1 MAHSSSITRAA
12 VPVRVEL
19 ASCVLD
25 GELAVPARPSG
36 VILFAHGSGSS
47 RFAADTRFLADTF
60 DRNDLATL
68 LIDLLSEDEEMRDER
83 TGRLRFDI
91 SLLAGRLV
99 GIGAWAAGMPEL
111 RRLRFGLFGASTGA
125 AAALLAAAQQP
136 QSFHAVV
143 SRSGRPDLAGSAL
156 TRVMAPTLLIAAEH
170 DKPVVALNQRATT
183 QIRSEV
189 RLEIVRGATPLFE
202 EPGTLDE
209 VATLA
214 AHWFQTHLRRN

>member
-1 MAHSSSITRAA
+1 
-12 VPVRVEL
+12 VEL

-25 GELAVPARPSG
+25 GALTVPTRPAG
-36 VILFAHGSGSS
+36 LIVFAHGSGTS
-47 RFAADTRFLADTF
+47 RFAAHSRFLADIL
-60 DRNDLATL
+60 DRHDFATL
-68 LIDLLSEDEEMRDER
+68 LIDLMSEDEEIRDER

-91 SLLAGRLV
+91 GLLAGRLV
-99 GIGAWAAGMPEL
+99 GIAAWSTGVPEL
-111 RRLRFGLFGASTGA
+111 RGLRVGLFGAGTGA

-136 QSFHAVV
+136 QTFHVLV

-156 TRVMAPTLLIAAEH
+156 TRVMAPTLLITAEH
-170 DKPVVALNQRATT
+170 DKAVVALNQRAMT

-189 RLEIVRGATPLFE
+189 RLEIFRRATPLFE

-214 AHWFQTHLRRN
+214 AHWFQTHLHRQ